1 MVWLHVRFTL
11 SLLNGKNEG
20 CVHRTE
26 LKIRCLFLTRM
37 FLGVFFQEKKF
48 RALLVFPRPI
58 DYVRGVG
65 KGWYE
70 ELEGLIEEDIE
81 RMIEEEVE
89 GNGENG
95 DTKEKKK
102 KRKMMKKMKK
112 KKTKREEKE
121 KKKRKEKEN
130 TFSWYE
136 CAGCLCE
143 WFCVM

>member
-1 MVWLHVRFTL
+1 M
-11 SLLNGKNEG
+11 
-20 CVHRTE
+20 
-26 LKIRCLFLTRM
+26 
-37 FLGVFFQEKKF
+37 
-48 RALLVFPRPI
+48 LVYPRQI

-81 RMIEEEVE
+81 RMIEEEIQV
-89 GNGENG
+89 NVQNG
-95 DTKEKKK
+95 DAKEKKK
-102 KRKMMKKMKK
+102 KR
-112 KKTKREEKE
+112 E
-121 KKKRKEKEN
+121 EKEN

>member
-1 MVWLHVRFTL
+1 
-11 SLLNGKNEG
+11 
-20 CVHRTE
+20 
-26 LKIRCLFLTRM
+26 M
-37 FLGVFFQEKKF
+37 FLFFFQEKKF
-48 RALLVFPRPI
+48 RALLVYPRQI

-81 RMIEEEVE
+81 RMIEEELE
-89 GNGENG
+89 GNAQNG

-102 KRKMMKKMKK
+102 KKKKT

-121 KKKRKEKEN
+121 KKKREEEEKKN
-130 TFSWYE
+130 KFSWYE
-136 CAGCLCE
+136 CAGCLFE

>member
-1 MVWLHVRFTL
+1 
-11 SLLNGKNEG
+11 
-20 CVHRTE
+20 
-26 LKIRCLFLTRM
+26 M
-37 FLGVFFQEKKF
+37 FLFFFQEKKF
-48 RALLVFPRPI
+48 RALLVYPRQI

-81 RMIEEEVE
+81 RMIEEELE
-89 GNGENG
+89 GNAQNG

-102 KRKMMKKMKK
+102 KRKMMKKKT

-121 KKKRKEKEN
+121 KKKREEEEKKN
-130 TFSWYE
+130 KFSWYE
-136 CAGCLCE
+136 CAGCLFE

>member
-1 MVWLHVRFTL
+1 
-11 SLLNGKNEG
+11 
-20 CVHRTE
+20 
-26 LKIRCLFLTRM
+26 M
-37 FLGVFFQEKKF
+37 FLFFFQEKKF
-48 RALLVFPRPI
+48 RALLVYPRQI

-81 RMIEEEVE
+81 RMIEEELE
-89 GNGENG
+89 GNAQNG

-112 KKTKREEKE
+112 KMKKKTKREEKE
-121 KKKRKEKEN
+121 KKKREEKEN
-130 TFSWYE
+130 EFSWYE